1 MIFSAETNLKKSIF
15 RIFKSKESKNAIN
28 PPTPKKSENEIEV
41 EGGDRVREINDKNM
55 VDDNAIKSEV
65 ESKRKKSL
73 GLALFENFGK
83 KNKITEQN
91 DENNQNTHLDRSDDN
106 DKKRQEKEIQ
116 KESVHMNNL
125 AHKVVE
131 SYKELMEIKE
141 RFEYERLSVQ
151 RAQVKRFLCGV
162 FHDIEAIVQEQK
174 YEKSVMD
181 HVGDFFYN
189 SLPSMSSTNHEKG
202 EENTSD
208 QEIQSQ
214 SDMSDCDSPDK
225 KINERKSE
233 NEETQC
239 TLA

>member
-1 MIFSAETNLKKSIF
+1 
-15 RIFKSKESKNAIN
+15 
-28 PPTPKKSENEIEV
+28 
-41 EGGDRVREINDKNM
+41 M
-55 VDDNAIKSEV
+55 VDDNAIKSEA

-73 GLALFENFGK
+73 GLVLFENFGK
-83 KNKITEQN
+83 KKKLREQN
-91 DENNQNTHLDRSDDN
+91 DENNQNTHLDNNDDN

-116 KESVHMNNL
+116 KESVHTNDL

-131 SYKELMEIKE
+131 SYKELMEIKG

-174 YEKSVMD
+174 YEKSVLD

-189 SLPSMSSTNHEKG
+189 SLPSTSSTSHEKV

-225 KINERKSE
+225 KTNERKSE

-239 TLA
+239 TLAQ